1 MLWRHPECVELDKV
15 KVVHFCVT
23 GSKPWKYTGEEQYM
37 DRADVK
43 MLIERWWDIYND
55 QALDFT
61 GNEETSEVSGW

>member
-1 MLWRHPECVELDKV
+1 M

-61 GNEETSEVSGW
+61 GNEETSEVSG